1 MSGRFNGVSEV
12 TLNQFRIVI
21 PSQMKEKFSPE
32 SLGRVVLTVGVG
44 RSVVLY
50 PLDNWDEY
58 CNRMEAGTNE
68 QVAIID
74 YLADYAKEQKIEASG
89 RVKIDQNLLDYAGI
103 TDKAVLKGN
112 GNYISLWSPDEHKK
126 KIEQGLQRFAN
137 LTPKDLRG

>member
-12 TLNQFRIVI
+12 TLNQLRIVI

-58 CNRMEAGTNE
+58 CNRMEEGTDE
-68 QVAIID
+68 QVSIID

-89 RVKIDQNLLDYAGI
+89 RVKIDQGLLEYAGI

-112 GNYISLWSPDEHKK
+112 GNYISLWSLEEHKK
-126 KIEQGLQRFAN
+126 KIEQGQKRFSS